1 MLPSGSFLHMIGV
14 FYDRISRQIHLP
26 SKTNFGE
33 KAFLKSHAYTGSYC
47 CLLNCHSL
55 WYQGVCIICL
65 ITWCL

>member
-1 MLPSGSFLHMIGV
+1 MIGV
-14 FYDRISRQIHLP
+14 FYDRISRQIYLL
-26 SKTNFGE
+26 SCRE
-33 KAFLKSHAYTGSYC
+33 KAFLKSRAYTGSYC